1 MTQFMRQF
9 YIIELLL
16 KGTFAMFEK
25 VKKLTESCSC
35 HKKHSLLTEECV
47 VGRNAELR
55 MKEYIAGKGYASVMI
70 VCDENTAVFC
80 PKITAYI
87 GAEIVTVDR
96 HAHATEVYC
105 AQVMAEMDR
114 IAPDVLIAC
123 GSGSVHD
130 ITRYCAFEKK
140 IPFLSYPT
148 AASVDGFVSSVA
160 AMTWY
165 GQKLTF
171 ESAPPMAVFANP
183 EVYCTAPARL
193 TASGVGDVFGK
204 YTSLFDWKVASAL
217 TGEYYCHEISD
228 LEYEAVRELKEAVYA
243 RKSISEEEYTTKVME
258 GLLLSGLAIQLTG
271 NSRPASGAEHHMSHL
286 WEMARINDDTDAF
299 HGEKVAVGLL
309 AAVRRYKEYLAGG
322 IDFDAIEK
330 IDLRKVMDKEYLAPV
345 FRELLEPTLK
355 ENLPGG
361 TLESS
366 SLAAIDVTDRE
377 RITAAIEKANDEL
390 PSAEEIEK
398 LLVLAD
404 VTRTPGEVHLPED
417 DKFIARSLEFAPY
430 VRNRLTLLKVI
441 AASAR

>member
-1 MTQFMRQF
+1 
-9 YIIELLL
+9 
-16 KGTFAMFEK
+16 MFEN
-25 VKKLTESCSC
+25 VKKLTEFCSC
-35 HKKHSLLTEECV
+35 GRKHSLLTDECV
-47 VGRNAELR
+47 VGRDAETV
-55 MKEYIAGKGYASVMI
+55 MSAYIEKKGFSRPMI
-70 VCDENTAVFC
+70 VCDENTAVFTA
-80 PKITAYI
+80 KITELVNAV
-87 GAEIVTVDR
+87 IVTVDG

-105 AQVMAEMDR
+105 AQVMEKMEKNS
-114 IAPDVLIAC
+114 PDLLIAC

-140 IPFLSYPT
+140 IPFISYPT
-148 AASVDGFVSSVA
+148 AASVDGFVSGVA

-165 GQKLTF
+165 GQKITF
-171 ESAPPMAVFANP
+171 ESAPPIAVFANP

-204 YTSLFDWKVASAL
+204 YVSLFDWKIGKSL
-217 TGEYYCHEISD
+217 TGEYYCHEIAE
-228 LEYEAVRELKEAVYA
+228 LEYEAVRELKDAVYA
-243 RKSISEEEYTTKVME
+243 RKTISEEEYTTKVMN
-258 GLLLSGLAIQLTG
+258 GLLLSGLVIQLTG

-286 WEMARINDDTDAF
+286 WEMARINGDTDAL

-309 AAVRRYKEYLAGG
+309 MVVRRYKEYLSAG
-322 IDFDAIEK
+322 IDFDAIGA
-330 IDLRKVMDKEYLAPV
+330 IDLRKVMDREYLAPV

-366 SLAAIDVTDRE
+366 SLSKIDVSDRE
-377 RITAAIEKANDEL
+377 RITHEIAEAASEL

-398 LLVLAD
+398 LLELSD
-404 VTRTPGEVHLPED
+404 VTRTTAEVNLPED
-417 DKFIARSLEFAPY
+417 EEFAACSLEFAPY